1 MKKYFFTTALATSLL
16 ITSCADN
23 EVVDNVIPDSQ
34 KEMISFSLSDGASQT
49 RAGFRGSSTFIAM
62 RIQSDSKK
70 SGETTKYTRTTATAA
85 KDEMTGDDTYSTVSF
100 TNDQKR
106 YWDDAHGRYSKLSV
120 YAIAIPNK
128 STDDAS
134 NSLENKLKAGNDGSS
149 TWGTNADNTIEWSV
163 TTTAQTKDSG
173 SENSQAVGN
182 GTIDNED
189 LVYSNNI
196 KSEGKNGIYR
206 WDYSNNPQGYPT
218 NNGKND
224 GHKDGQMLFYQSGMT
239 DGNAATQEIT
249 EAPGHFDKGH
259 LVFNHALTRLTI
271 NLKRGTGF
279 GLGTD
284 VFKFATGTNITLK
297 EVPTKGKLVLA
308 TGNWNTTESDITKS
322 DISGIA
328 QLQTPNTGFDY
339 TLTAQF
345 IPGYTFNSTGNEANK
360 NFMQFTI
367 DDNTYY
373 ITQSMVYTALK
384 QNASTNDL
392 SAVATSYTMEQ
403 GKNYELNIT
412 VNKTAIDE
420 MTATLIDWANVT
432 AANID
437 ATNSYITISSTTMD
451 KQSNACNHFDLY
463 RLDAGHD
470 DIYANPDGSDAPKL
484 TNWGGN
490 YTDKA
495 TTLEE
500 TSTSSGVWRTD
511 WVWESNKNFYH
522 FRTVDKGIALS
533 NTDSD
538 VDDYFKV
545 YSGPVKDEFSEG
557 IISTAINDQKYND
570 YHWGAPMKSGADFTY
585 NTTPNTESEKNEGY
599 SQSLYCAIGSTKDQI
614 NIIEQHMMATVHFV
628 IHTGTKADGT
638 DATDAAVSLLGGADN
653 KGTRLTLTN
662 FAGEGTVKVG
672 NGFITPSATM
682 VSSDI
687 PVPGVS
693 SISYSSSNPYTLNS
707 LETTADGF
715 FETASTVTKA
725 YSYRV
730 VPQALYRGTESDIE
744 NETTLSKFIGLTI
757 VTPDDNQ
764 YYVIKKLYGVNGTV
778 SHSGSKNEHGV
789 TNNSALI
796 TRWYPGYDYTYHI
809 YLNKT
814 GIEAI
819 TCTVV
824 DWVKVEGNIGDVN
837 LES

>member
-1 MKKYFFTTALATSLL
+1 MKKYIFTTALATSLL

-23 EVVDNVIPDSQ
+23 EVVENVIPDSQ

-49 RAGFRGSSTFIAM
+49 RAGFRGSPTFIAM

-70 SGETTKYTRTTATAA
+70 SGETTKYTRTTAIAA

-100 TNDQKR
+100 ANDQKR

-120 YAIAIPNK
+120 YAVAIPNK
-128 STDDAS
+128 STDDES
-134 NSLENKLKAGNDGSS
+134 NSLENKLKAVNGSS

-173 SENSQAVGN
+173 SENTQAVS

-196 KSEGKNGIYR
+196 KLEGKNGIYR
-206 WDYSNNPQGYPT
+206 WDYSTNPQGYPD

-224 GHKDGQMLFYQSGMT
+224 GHKDGQMLFYQNGMT
-239 DGNAATQEIT
+239 DGDAATQEIT

-284 VFKFATGTNITLK
+284 VFKFAKGTNITLK
-297 EVPTKGKLVLA
+297 NVPIKGKLDLA
-308 TGNWNTTESDITKS
+308 AGTWSTDGLSDAKN
-322 DISGIA
+322 DIKKMAELTANS
-328 QLQTPNTGFDY
+328 GFDH
-339 TLTAQF
+339 TLVAQF
-345 IPGYTFNSTGNEANK
+345 IPGYTFHSTGDDASANVLE
-360 NFMQFTI
+360 FTI

-373 ITQSMVYTALK
+373 ITQSMVYAALK
-384 QNASTNDL
+384 QNAPANGL
-392 SAVATSYTMEQ
+392 SEDATSYTMEQ

-412 VNKTAIDE
+412 VKKTAIDE
-420 MTATLIDWANVT
+420 ITATLIDWANVT

-437 ATNSYITISSTTMD
+437 ATNSYITISTETMD
-451 KQSNACNHFDLY
+451 KQSIACNHFDLY
-463 RLDAGHD
+463 RLDAGYK
-470 DIYANPDGSDAPKL
+470 DIYAKPDGTDAPAL

-495 TTLEE
+495 KNLEE
-500 TSTSSGVWRTD
+500 TSTSGVLRTE
-511 WVWESNKNFYH
+511 WFWESNKSFYH
-522 FRTVDKGIALS
+522 FRTVDKGITLS
-533 NTDSD
+533 NTDIP
-538 VDDYFKV
+538 DDDNFKV
-545 YSGPVKDEFSEG
+545 YSGPVNDVFSVG
-557 IISTAINDQKYND
+557 NISTVINDQKYND
-570 YHWGAPMKSGADFTY
+570 YHWGAPMKKNATLTY
-585 NTTPNTESEKNEGY
+585 NITPGENEGY
-599 SQSLYCAIGSTKDQI
+599 SESLYYAIGSTKDQI

-628 IHTGTKADGT
+628 IHTGKKADGT
-638 DATDAAVSLLGGADN
+638 SATNTAVSLLGTDN
-653 KGTRLTLTN
+653 KGTRVTLTN
-662 FAGEGTVKVG
+662 FAGDGTVKVG

-687 PVPGVS
+687 PVPGA
-693 SISYSSSNPYTLNS
+693 SISYSESNPYELSS
-707 LETTADGF
+707 LETTSDGF
-715 FETASTVTKA
+715 FETESTVTKA

-730 VPQALYRGTESDIE
+730 VPQALYRGTESDIK
-744 NETTLSKFIGLTI
+744 NETDLSKFIGLTI

-778 SHSGSKNEHGV
+778 TQSGSKKEHGV
-789 TNNSALI
+789 TSGSAPI

>member
-1 MKKYFFTTALATSLL
+1 MKKYIFTTVLATSLL

-85 KDEMTGDDTYSTVSF
+85 KDEMTGSDTYSTVSF

-128 STDDAS
+128 STDDES
-134 NSLENKLKAGNDGSS
+134 NSLENKLKAVNGSS

-163 TTTAQTKDSG
+163 TTDAQTKDSG
-173 SENSQAVGN
+173 AENSQAVGS

-196 KSEGKNGIYR
+196 KENGTNGIYR
-206 WDYSNNPQGYPT
+206 WNYSTNPQGYPV
-218 NNGKND
+218 NNGEND

-239 DGNAATQEIT
+239 DDDAATKAIT

-279 GLGTD
+279 GSGTG
-284 VFKFATGTNITLK
+284 VFKFAKGTNITLK

-308 TGNWNTTESDITKS
+308 TGNWSTTESDITKS
-322 DISGIA
+322 DISEIA

-339 TLTAQF
+339 TLKAQF

-384 QNASTNDL
+384 QNASTNGL
-392 SAVATSYTMEQ
+392 SVDATSYTMEQ

-420 MTATLIDWANVT
+420 MTATLIEWANVT

-451 KQSNACNHFDLY
+451 KQSIACNHFDLY
-463 RLDAGHD
+463 RLDAGYK
-470 DIYANPDGSDAPKL
+470 DIYAKPDGTDAPTL

-500 TSTSSGVWRTD
+500 TSSGVWKTNWFWD
-511 WVWESNKNFYH
+511 SNKNFYH
-522 FRTVDKGIALS
+522 FRTVDKGITLS
-533 NTDSD
+533 NTDNA
-538 VDDYFKV
+538 DDYFNV

-557 IISTAINDQKYND
+557 NISTAINDQKYND
-570 YHWGAPMKSGADFTY
+570 YHWGAPMKKNATLTY
-585 NTTPNTESEKNEGY
+585 NITPGENEGY
-599 SQSLYCAIGSTKDQI
+599 SESLYYAIGSTKDQI

-628 IHTGTKADGT
+628 IHTGKKADGT
-638 DATDAAVSLLGGADN
+638 SATNTAVSLLGTDN
-653 KGTRLTLTN
+653 KGTRVTLTN
-662 FAGEGTVKVG
+662 FAGDGTVKVG

-687 PVPGVS
+687 PVPGAS
-693 SISYSSSNPYTLNS
+693 PISYSESSPYTLNS
-707 LETTADGF
+707 LETTSDGF
-715 FETASTVTKA
+715 FETESTVTKA

-730 VPQALYRGTESDIE
+730 VPQALYRGTESDIK
-744 NETTLSKFIGLTI
+744 NETDLSKFIGLTI

-778 SHSGSKNEHGV
+778 TQNGSKNEHGV
-789 TNNSALI
+789 TSGSASI

-824 DWVKVEGNIGDVN
+824 DWVKVEGNIGDID

>member
-23 EVVDNVIPDSQ
+23 EFVDNVIPDSQ

-49 RAGFRGSSTFIAM
+49 RAGFTGGDTKIVM
-62 RIQSDSKK
+62 RIQSNDRTST
-70 SGETTKYTRTTATAA
+70 SNAKYTRTCALAA
-85 KDEMTGDDTYSTVSF
+85 KDNTNGADGYSSVSF
-100 TNDQKR
+100 DLNSTNYTR
-106 YWDDAHGRYSKLSV
+106 YWDDAHGRKSLLSV
-120 YAIAIPNK
+120 YAIAVPNNA
-128 STDDAS
+128 TV
-134 NSLENKLKAGNDGSS
+134 LQENTLQNGITGSETGN
-149 TWGTNADNTIEWSV
+149 WGTNSDNTLTWAVVEP
-163 TTTAQTKDSG
+163 QTS
-173 SENSQAVGN
+173 A
-182 GTIDNED
+182 TIANED
-189 LVYSNNI
+189 LVYSSNI
-196 KSEGKNGIYR
+196 KENGTNGIYR
-206 WDYSNNPQGYPT
+206 WNYSTGNYSPESTGANTHQ
-218 NNGKND
+218 N
-224 GHKDGQMLFYQSGMT
+224 GQMLFYQNNVGT
-239 DGNAATQEIT
+239 NDAPT
-249 EAPGHFDKGH
+249 EAPGHFDRGH
-259 LVFNHALTRLTI
+259 MVFNHALTRLTI

-279 GLGTD
+279 GSGTD

-297 EVPTKGKLVLA
+297 NVPIKGKLDLA
-308 TGNWNTTESDITKS
+308 SGTWSTDGLSDAIN
-322 DISGIA
+322 DISKMAELIA
-328 QLQTPNTGFDY
+328 NSGFDH
-339 TLTAQF
+339 TLVAQF
-345 IPGYTFNSTGNEANK
+345 IPGYTFNSTGNNSSANVLE
-360 NFMQFTI
+360 FTI

-384 QNASTNDL
+384 QNAPTNGL
-392 SAVATSYTMEQ
+392 SADATSYTMEQ

-412 VNKTAIDE
+412 VNETAIDE

-463 RLDAGHD
+463 RLDAGHN
-470 DIYANPDGSDAPKL
+470 DIYANPDGTNAPTL

-500 TSTSSGVWRTD
+500 TSTSSGVWKTNWFWD
-511 WVWESNKNFYH
+511 SNKNFYH
-522 FRTVDKGIALS
+522 FRTVDKGITLS
-533 NTDSD
+533 NTENT
-538 VDDYFKV
+538 DDDTFNV
-545 YSGPVKDEFSEG
+545 YSGPVKGDFSEDN
-557 IISTAINDQKYND
+557 ISIAINDQKYND
-570 YHWGAPMKSGADFTY
+570 YHWGAPMKENATLTY
-585 NTTPNTESEKNEGY
+585 NITTGTNEGY
-599 SQSLYCAIGSTKDQI
+599 SESLYYAIGSTKDRI

-638 DATDAAVSLLGGADN
+638 SATNAAVSLLGAGSQ
-653 KGTRLTLTN
+653 GTRLTLTK
-662 FAGEGTVKVG
+662 FAGDGTVKVG
-672 NGFITPSATM
+672 NGFITPSETM

-687 PVPGVS
+687 PVPGA
-693 SISYSSSNPYTLNS
+693 SISYSSSSPYTLSS
-707 LETTADGF
+707 LVTTSENF
-715 FETASTVTKA
+715 FKNTSTVTNA

-730 VPQALYRGTESDIE
+730 VPQALYRGADIE
-744 NETTLSKFIGLTI
+744 NETDLSKFIGLTI

-778 SHSGSKNEHGV
+778 SQNGSKNEHGV
-789 TNNSALI
+789 TSGSAPI

-824 DWVKVEGNIGDVN
+824 DWVKVEGNIGDID

>member
-1 MKKYFFTTALATSLL
+1 MKKYIYPLAVTAAMLTAA
-16 ITSCADN
+16 SCDDN
-23 EVVDNVIPDSQ
+23 EILETPIPDSQ

-49 RAGFRGSSTFIAM
+49 RAGFTGADTKIVM
-62 RIQSDSKK
+62 RIQSNDRTNASNA
-70 SGETTKYTRTTATAA
+70 KYTLTCALAA
-85 KDEMTGDDTYSTVSF
+85 MDNTNDAASYSSVSF
-100 TNDQKR
+100 DFNGTNYTR
-106 YWDDAHGRYSKLSV
+106 YWDDAHGRKSLLSV
-120 YAIAIPNK
+120 YAIAVPDKNDETVL
-128 STDDAS
+128 SS
-134 NSLENKLKAGNDGSS
+134 ENTLQKGIIGSETGN
-149 TWGTNADNTIEWSV
+149 WGTNSDNTLTWQV
-163 TTTAQTKDSG
+163 DATQTS
-173 SENSQAVGN
+173 
-182 GTIDNED
+182 DNIANKD

-196 KSEGKNGIYR
+196 REEGENGIYR
-206 WDYSNNPQGYPT
+206 WNYSNGNYSPESTGANT
-218 NNGKND
+218 HKN
-224 GHKDGQMLFYQSGMT
+224 GQMLFYQNGMN
-239 DGNAATQEIT
+239 DDDAATKDLT
-249 EAPGHFDKGH
+249 DAPGHFDRGH

-279 GLGTD
+279 GSGTD

-297 EVPTKGKLVLA
+297 EVPTKGKLDLA
-308 TGNWNTTESDITKS
+308 TGNWSTTESDITKS
-322 DISGIA
+322 DISEIA

-339 TLTAQF
+339 TLKAQF

-373 ITQSMVYTALK
+373 ITQSMVYTALN
-384 QNASTNDL
+384 QNTSTNGL
-392 SAVATSYTMEQ
+392 SAGATSYTMEQ

-437 ATNSYITISSTTMD
+437 ATNSYITISTETMGT
-451 KQSNACNHFDLY
+451 QSKACDHFDLY
-463 RLDAGHD
+463 RLDAGYNN
-470 DIYANPDGSDAPKL
+470 IYAKPDGTSAPKL

-490 YTDKA
+490 YIDKA
-495 TTLEE
+495 TTLKE
-500 TSTSSGVWRTD
+500 TSSGVWRTD
-511 WVWESNKNFYH
+511 WFWDSNKNFYH
-522 FRTVDKGIALS
+522 FRTVDKGITLL
-533 NTDSD
+533 NTEII
-538 VDDYFKV
+538 DDDIFKV
-545 YSGPVKDEFSEG
+545 YSGPVEGDFSEG
-557 IISTAINDQKYND
+557 NISTAINDLKYND
-570 YHWGAPMKSGADFTY
+570 YHWGAPMKSGADLTY

-628 IHTGTKADGT
+628 IHTGTKANGT
-638 DATDAAVSLLGGADN
+638 STNAAVSLLGIDN
-653 KGTRLTLTN
+653 KGTRVTLTN
-662 FAGEGTVKVG
+662 FAGDGTVKVG

-687 PVPGVS
+687 PVPGAS
-693 SISYSSSNPYTLNS
+693 SISYSSSSPYTLSS
-707 LETTADGF
+707 LATTFDSF
-715 FETASTVTKA
+715 FKTASTETNA

-730 VPQALYRGTESDIE
+730 VPQALYRGAESNIE
-744 NETTLSKFIGLTI
+744 NETDLSKFIGLTI

-764 YYVIKKLYGVNGTV
+764 YYVIKKLYGVEGNV
-778 SHSGSKNEHGV
+778 SQNGSKNEHGV
-789 TNNSALI
+789 TSGSASI

>member
-1 MKKYFFTTALATSLL
+1 MKKYIFTTALATSLL

-85 KDEMTGDDTYSTVSF
+85 KDEMTGSNTYSTVSF

-128 STDDAS
+128 STDDDS
-134 NSLENKLKAGNDGSS
+134 NSLENKLKAVNESS
-149 TWGTNADNTIEWSV
+149 TWGTNADNTIDWSV

-173 SENSQAVGN
+173 SENSQAVSR

-196 KSEGKNGIYR
+196 QSGGENGIYR
-206 WDYSNNPQGYPT
+206 WDYSTNPQGYPA

-308 TGNWNTTESDITKS
+308 TGTWSTDGLSDAKN
-322 DISGIA
+322 DIKKMAELTANS
-328 QLQTPNTGFDY
+328 GFDH
-339 TLTAQF
+339 TLVAQF
-345 IPGYTFNSTGNEANK
+345 IPGYTFNSTGDDASANVL
-360 NFMQFTI
+360 QFTI

-384 QNASTNDL
+384 QNAPTNGL
-392 SAVATSYTMEQ
+392 SADATSYTMEQ

-420 MTATLIDWANVT
+420 ITATLIEWADVR
-432 AANID
+432 ADNID
-437 ATNSYITISSTTMD
+437 ATNSYITISTETMGT
-451 KQSNACNHFDLY
+451 QSNACNHFDLY
-463 RLDAGHD
+463 RLDAGHNN
-470 DIYANPDGSDAPKL
+470 IYAKPEGSDAPKL

-490 YTDKA
+490 YTVRA
-495 TTLEE
+495 TTLQE
-500 TSTSSGVWRTD
+500 TSTSSGVWRTE
-511 WVWESNKNFYH
+511 WFWESNKSFYH
-522 FRTVDKGIALS
+522 FRTVDKGIELL
-533 NTDSD
+533 NTGT
-538 VDDYFKV
+538 DDDDTFKV
-545 YSGPVKDEFSEG
+545 YSGPVEDKFSEDN
-557 IISTAINDQKYND
+557 ISTVINDQKYND
-570 YHWGAPMKSGADFTY
+570 YHWGAPMKSGADLTY

-628 IHTGTKADGT
+628 IHTGTKANGT
-638 DATDAAVSLLGGADN
+638 STNAAVSLLGTDN
-653 KGTRLTLTN
+653 KGTRVTLTN
-662 FAGEGTVKVG
+662 FAGDGTVKVG

-687 PVPGVS
+687 PVPGAS
-693 SISYSSSNPYTLNS
+693 SISYSSSSPYELSS
-707 LETTADGF
+707 LETTSASF
-715 FETASTVTKA
+715 FKTASTETNA

-730 VPQALYRGTESDIE
+730 VPQALYRGAESNIE
-744 NETTLSKFIGLTI
+744 NETNLSNFIGLTI

-778 SHSGSKNEHGV
+778 KQSGSKKEHGV
-789 TNNSALI
+789 TSGSAPI